1 MNTNRLKF
9 KVDDLVN
16 EMLDHLPVDIWES
29 KTTMFLD
36 PSMGG
41 GQFVKEIERRL
52 REAGHSNKNISQRVF
67 GWEVNTMRIGFAIKK
82 HNLIGTYEVGGLE
95 TVLSK
100 KFDVIVGNPPFQ
112 SVTDES
118 KRKKHW
124 VTFAD
129 FSMDAASI
137 VALVTPSAWRLNN
150 TKYFKDIGSKIKEH
164 LVAYADANEHFNVG
178 ENIGYWIWNKNNNN
192 PVEVI
197 DTNPFSS
204 IYQKMLREGDKWHF
218 RDFQKP
224 TSDIDG
230 ITFPNEKNDE
240 FNVPMYWTAKQT
252 RYARPKDA
260 KYGGWKVIV
269 NNSGHYYDKS
279 NPDKYSTVDNEKLV
293 GLGAWGIKVP
303 SEEAGNNVLSWVR
316 SKLYIAVVTNMKT
329 GGFNNPFVEL
339 KNLGHDKK
347 WTDEEIYE
355 HFNLTQE
362 EINLIEKTV
371 K

>member
-1 MNTNRLKF
+1 
-9 KVDDLVN
+9 
-16 EMLDHLPVDIWES
+16 
-29 KTTMFLD
+29 
-36 PSMGG
+36 
-41 GQFVKEIERRL
+41 
-52 REAGHSNKNISQRVF
+52 
-67 GWEVNTMRIGFAIKK
+67 
-82 HNLIGTYEVGGLE
+82 
-95 TVLSK
+95 
-100 KFDVIVGNPPFQ
+100 
-112 SVTDES
+112 
-118 KRKKHW
+118 
-124 VTFAD
+124 
-129 FSMDAASI
+129 
-137 VALVTPSAWRLNN
+137 
-150 TKYFKDIGSKIKEH
+150 
-164 LVAYADANEHFNVG
+164 
-178 ENIGYWIWNKNNNN
+178 
-192 PVEVI
+192 
-197 DTNPFSS
+197 
-204 IYQKMLREGDKWHF
+204 MLREGDKWHF